1 MTAPPAASAAS
12 TSAWA
17 APGPRAQRIGLG
29 VALAIGLLDAWR
41 YVHYQANPDGVSYI
55 DLALAFTTD
64 GPAALVNGYWSPLLP
79 ALLGLAYR
87 IVPPTL
93 DSMYAIAHVAGVLP
107 FLVATWTYHR
117 LLTAL
122 RTRLDDPNGPLAAA
136 LAGLGWVSYL
146 VFIVKGI
153 GLHLITPDMGV
164 AAVAFWLAREAL
176 ELGDAPWSGRRWI
189 VAGLVLG
196 VGYWWKAIL
205 FPVGAVWFV
214 AAAAVALRRRDP
226 WRGPVTGAAAYA
238 AVSLVLIVP
247 VSLDVG
253 RPTFGETGRLNYLW
267 YANVAPYV
275 WERCLPR
282 ATGEAAAAPFGRIAR
297 DSVISEAPLTCAID
311 SPLANATMPLWDD
324 PSRYYRDA
332 HTRFD
337 APRQMQAV
345 RNNVVMLQK
354 ELALL
359 GPVTF
364 LMTAAFWLAAFPAA
378 ASRARARIAR
388 AWSGAVP
395 MVALVVAPIGFYLI
409 VYVEFRHIAPFV
421 AIAAAAIPLAAQRL
435 WKSGARFALACA
447 MIACA
452 DFAWQHSTQTLIGLS
467 LARATALGRAPE
479 RVPDTQLVARALR
492 DAGIAP
498 GSRVASYY
506 ATWNAEWAQLAGLRI
521 RAHVPDLTVP
531 ITSVVR
537 AWRDPC
543 AREAWDAALRAEGIV
558 AAVARIPT
566 GISIPPRFERLAGTE
581 FHLTRVAPPGSAAC
595 AAPPTRSSSGS
606 AGR

>member
-1 MTAPPAASAAS
+1 M
-12 TSAWA
+12 
-17 APGPRAQRIGLG
+17 L
-29 VALAIGLLDAWR
+29 GLLDAWR
-41 YVHYQANPDGVSYI
+41 FLHYQANPDGVSYI
-55 DLALAFTTD
+55 DIALAFAVD

-79 ALLGLAYR
+79 ALLGMAYR

-93 DSMYAIAHVAGVLP
+93 DTMYVIAHVVGVLP
-107 FLVATWTYHR
+107 FLAAVWTYHQM
-117 LLTAL
+117 LTAF
-122 RTRLDDPNGPLAAA
+122 RARLDEPDGRAGVA
-136 LAGLGWVSYL
+136 LAVLGWAAFVL
-146 VFIVKGI
+146 FIVKGI

-164 AAVAFWLAREAL
+164 AAVAFWLARAGL
-176 ELGDAPWSGRRWI
+176 ALGDGAWTPRRWAL
-189 VAGLVLG
+189 AGVVLG

-205 FPVGAVWFV
+205 FPVGAVWFM
-214 AAAAVALRRRDP
+214 AATAVALRRRDA
-226 WRGPVTGAAAYA
+226 WAGPAVGAASYA
-238 AVSLVLIVP
+238 AVALMLMVP

-282 ATGEAAAAPFGRIAR
+282 STGEVAAAPFGAIAR

-324 PSRYYRDA
+324 PSRYYRGA

-337 APRQMQAV
+337 ARRQMQAV
-345 RNNVVMLQK
+345 RNNILMLRK

-359 GPVTF
+359 GPVAF
-364 LMTAAFWLAAFPAA
+364 LATVAFWLAALPGVTR
-378 ASRARARIAR
+378 RARAALGG

-395 MVALVVAPIGFYLI
+395 LAALVVAPLGFYLI

-421 AIAAAAIPLAAQRL
+421 AIAAAAVPLAARVFRGA
-435 WKSGARFALACA
+435 GARLASAMALVACV
-447 MIACA
+447 
-452 DFAWQHSTQTLIGLS
+452 DLAWQHSTQTLIGLS
-467 LARATALGRAPE
+467 LARATVLGRAPE

-531 ITSVVR
+531 ITSVIR
-537 AWRDPC
+537 AWRDAC
-543 AREAWDAALRAEGIV
+543 TRDAWDAALRDANIV

-566 GISIPPRFERLAGTE
+566 GISIPPGFERLAGTE
-581 FHLTRVAPPGSAAC
+581 FHLTRVATVASPAC
-595 AAPPTRSSSGS
+595 AAPTRSSSGTG
-606 AGR
+606 AR